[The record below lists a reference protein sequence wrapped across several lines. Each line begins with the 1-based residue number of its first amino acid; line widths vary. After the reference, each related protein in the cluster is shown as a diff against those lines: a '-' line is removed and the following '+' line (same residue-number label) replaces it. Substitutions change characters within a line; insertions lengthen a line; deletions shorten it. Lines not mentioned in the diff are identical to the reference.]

1 MPASIPTTVSVVSPK
16 TIGQWQQTAA
26 EDAAVSRRRAA
37 VEGPDFPTPGRGV
50 NTEIGQARS
59 TEVLAGAAWDQFD
72 TQAGQVRRSVYI
84 PDSTSDRNF
93 GEAQD
98 GAMLALLLGSGLRRS
113 EVVGLRL
120 DQLQLREDH
129 WVIVDLVGKCGRVRR
144 SSLFPPENATG
155 NYVKIVQWL
164 PVRIRFKPNQ
174 RDLDKLRPGE
184 SVEPKVHL
192 D

>member
-1 MPASIPTTVSVVSPK
+1 MRGAPH
-16 TIGQWQQTAA
+16 
-26 EDAAVSRRRAA
+26 
-37 VEGPDFPTPGRGV
+37 VEFSATMRK
-50 NTEIGQARS
+50 I
-59 TEVLAGAAWDQFD
+59 GAAWDQFD

-129 WVIVDLVGKCGRVRR
+129 WVIVDLVGKGGRVRR

>member
-1 MPASIPTTVSVVSPK
+1 
-16 TIGQWQQTAA
+16 
-26 EDAAVSRRRAA
+26 
-37 VEGPDFPTPGRGV
+37 
-50 NTEIGQARS
+50 
-59 TEVLAGAAWDQFD
+59 
-72 TQAGQVRRSVYI
+72 
-84 PDSTSDRNF
+84 
-93 GEAQD
+93 
-98 GAMLALLLGSGLRRS
+98 MLALLLGSGLRRS

-129 WVIVDLVGKCGRVRR
+129 WVIVDLVGKGGRVRR